1 MTAATATRRLP
12 RLVGQTRAKLD
23 DKGRLVLPSQHR
35 ERFAE
40 DAVLLVRG
48 DHLGL
53 YEGAAWDEFCA
64 EIEERRRE
72 GRIDREAIARITQQA
87 TEVRP
92 DSAGRILVPTWMR
105 DAVGLVLKE
114 EVTVAGNLNYLGIYR
129 PVRLSEPAPDVEQR
143 VNELLNSL

>member
-1 MTAATATRRLP
+1 VTATATRRLP
-12 RLVGQTRAKLD
+12 RLVGQRRAKLD
-23 DKGRLVLPSQHR
+23 DKGRLVLPSEHR

-53 YEGAAWDEFCA
+53 YEGAAWDDFLG
-64 EIEERRRE
+64 EIEERRRAE
-72 GRIDREAIARITQQA
+72 RVDREAIARITQQA

-92 DSAGRILVPTWMR
+92 DSAGRILIPTWMR
-105 DAVGLVLKE
+105 EAIGLELKE
-114 EVTVAGNLNYLGIYR
+114 EVSVAGNGNYLGIYR
-129 PVRLSEPAPDVEQR
+129 PARLAAPDPDVEQR